1 MCQINNKTFCF
12 AQLPS
17 IRQFDWWWIEKKWAF
32 MIVEVFWST
41 YLNNP
46 LGLIHIADEV
56 YCDYPLLLFCITE
69 AASDAQACSR
79 STLCCRLGR
88 KAVRLSYP
96 AMYTCKIEALAQG
109 LEYHTSAS
117 HRLKLMP
124 PKTDQAD
131 RMDAANT
138 LHMSF
143 GFRKRLMLCESKGR
157 VQKQCFEYC
166 CERKLREEQ
175 AKARRINHRQDR
187 QDPS

>member
-1 MCQINNKTFCF
+1 M
-12 AQLPS
+12 LYLL
-17 IRQFDWWWIEKKWAF
+17 
-32 MIVEVFWST
+32 MISSRESDVKIAMNRASPTVIALLSLFLVAAARDNST
-41 YLNNP
+41 HNSVNVIVP
-46 LGLIHIADEV
+46 LTTGRDS
-56 YCDYPLLLFCITE
+56 E

-187 QDPS
+187 QDP